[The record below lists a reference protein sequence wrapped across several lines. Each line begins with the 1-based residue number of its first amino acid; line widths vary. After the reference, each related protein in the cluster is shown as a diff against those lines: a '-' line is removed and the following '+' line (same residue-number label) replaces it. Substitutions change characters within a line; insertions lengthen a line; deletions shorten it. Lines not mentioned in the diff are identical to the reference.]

1 MGSSSLVCSKQPPPH
16 GGRLL
21 ETLLQALL
29 QALLQTL
36 LQTPPRLICAGEART
51 VRRTPV
57 VRPLRPRPP

>member
-36 LQTPPRLICAGEART
+36 LQTPPGSSVQE
-51 VRRTPV
+51 
-57 VRPLRPRPP
+57 RPGPCGGPQW

>member
-36 LQTPPRLICAGEART
+36 LQTPPAHLCRRGQDRAEDPSGEAT
-51 VRRTPV
+51 SPAA
-57 VRPLRPRPP
+57 P